1 MTKDPYR
8 VTSVDRGIQSS
19 LSTKI
24 SVIVF
29 WVMIVAGMGISFY
42 LLHDREEKISADYAA
57 QANSLAYDMNNFMH
71 SQFVIEPEHIEE
83 FLPQLMSQHRA
94 EGIEINFN
102 KKTFFNGLRRSGQA
116 LYARSF
122 EFNPAGKASAH
133 DTGMLYISFPPL
145 HEVIDQERKQILINM
160 GIVLLSF
167 GLLLHRVLR
176 RVLTLPFHHM
186 VQTAKSITR
195 GETALRFDERRMDE
209 FGFLARF
216 INKALDFII
225 QKQRELREA
234 LEKVRESEA
243 SLLAEKT
250 LIEVTLHSIGDA
262 VITTDAIG
270 NIQYLNPMAEQL
282 MGWKID
288 MVRGKPVRQVMQL
301 IDEEHRRPVE
311 NPVDAC
317 LRDGHATGIVEHV
330 VLVRPDGS
338 EVDVVNTAAPIRGE
352 GNARLIG
359 TVLVIHDVSRSH
371 RMAKQLSY
379 QASHDD
385 LTGLTNRREFER
397 ILAKAVNSAEPGSNE
412 HTLCYMDLD
421 QFKIVND
428 TCGHVAGD
436 ELLRQF
442 AATLQSRIRE
452 TDTIARLGG
461 DEFGVLFQHCGVDV
475 AKRIAE
481 SLLARVKESRFVWKD
496 LAFDVGASI
505 GLVAITSRDHSIAEI
520 MSAADVACYA
530 AKDAG
535 RHRVHVYRLDDDE
548 LKQRHGEMR
557 WVSRLNKALEEDRFR
572 LYCQKIVPVV
582 DVNKGNPHYE
592 LLLRLLDEEGKL
604 VPPLA
609 FIPAAERYNL
619 MVSIDRWVVRKA
631 FETFSTNAGIV
642 ADWQFSINLSGQ
654 SLCDDSFLRFVIDSF
669 EKTAVSPER
678 ICFEITETTAMANLS
693 RATRFI
699 SVLKGM
705 GCRFSL
711 DDFGTGLSSFG
722 YLQTLK
728 VDYLKIDGSFVRDMT
743 SNPVNRAVVEAAN
756 QIGHAMGMQTIA
768 EFVENDKILE
778 VLREIGVN
786 HAQGYG
792 VAKPAPME
800 EIFSAANQ
808 HLSGGILSEFK
819 AVLF

>member
-1 MTKDPYR
+1 MTRDPYM
-8 VTSVDRGIQSS
+8 SVSADRGIQSS

-29 WVMIVAGMGISFY
+29 WLMIVAGMGISFS
-42 LLHDREEKISADYAA
+42 LLYDREEKITTDYAGR
-57 QANSLAYDMNNFMH
+57 ANGLTYDLDSFLHNQTLLSLERIKLELQRLKLQYG
-71 SQFVIEPEHIEE
+71 
-83 FLPQLMSQHRA
+83 A
-94 EGIEINFN
+94 ESVEINLNGKSYQHGQRKPDQVLFAR
-102 KKTFFNGLRRSGQA
+102 TFDFHT
-116 LYARSF
+116 
-122 EFNPAGKASAH
+122 AGGKPVHEGGAS
-133 DTGMLYISFPPL
+133 YISFAPL
-145 HEVIDQERKQILINM
+145 YEAIAQERKQILFYM

-167 GLLLHRVLR
+167 GLLLHWVLR
-176 RVLTLPFHHM
+176 RILTQPFQHM
-186 VQTAKSITR
+186 VQTAKSITH
-195 GETALRFDERRMDE
+195 GETMLRFDERRSDE

-216 INKALDFII
+216 INKALDFVTLK
-225 QKQRELREA
+225 QKELREA
-234 LEKVRESEA
+234 LEKVRQSEA

-262 VITTDAIG
+262 VITTDATG

-282 MGWKID
+282 MGWRID
-288 MVRGKPVRQVMQL
+288 MVRGKPVRQLMQL

-311 NPVDAC
+311 NPVDVC
-317 LRDGHATGIVEHV
+317 LRDGHVTGAVEHV
-330 VLVRPDGS
+330 VLVRSDGS
-338 EVDVVNTAAPIRGE
+338 EVDVVNTAAPIRG
-352 GNARLIG
+352 GGGGTLIG
-359 TVLVIHDVSRSH
+359 TVLVTHDASRSR
-371 RMAKQLSY
+371 RMAKQLTY

-385 LTGLTNRREFER
+385 LTGLANRREFER
-397 ILAKAVNSAEPGSNE
+397 VLTKAANSAEPGSNE

-421 QFKIVND
+421 QFKVVND
-428 TCGHVAGD
+428 TCGHIAGD

-442 AATLQSRIRE
+442 AEILRGRIRE
-452 TDTIARLGG
+452 SDTVARLGG
-461 DEFGVLFQHCGVDV
+461 DEFGILFQHCDVDV

-481 SLLARVKESRFVWKD
+481 SLLVRVKEFRFVWKEHI
-496 LAFDVGASI
+496 FDIGVSI
-505 GLVAITSRDHSIAEI
+505 GLVSISSNQQGLTEI

-557 WVSRLNKALEEDRFR
+557 WVSRLSKALKEDRFR
-572 LYCQKIVPVV
+572 LYCQKISPVAN
-582 DVNKGNPHYE
+582 VNRGTPHYE
-592 LLLRLLDEEGKL
+592 LLIRLLDEEGKL

-619 MVSIDRWVVRKA
+619 MTSIDRWVVRKA
-631 FETFSTNAGIV
+631 FEEFSENAGV
-642 ADWQFSINLSGQ
+642 VSGWNFSINLSGQ
-654 SLCDDSFLRFVIDSF
+654 SLCDDSFLRFVIDCF
-669 EKTAVSPER
+669 EKTGISPER

-711 DDFGTGLSSFG
+711 DDFGSGLSSFG

-728 VDYLKIDGSFVRDMT
+728 VDYLKIDGRFVRDMV

-756 QIGHAMGMQTIA
+756 QIGHAMGMQTVA
-768 EFVENDKILE
+768 EFVENEEILE
-778 VLREIGVN
+778 ILGEIGVN
-786 HAQGYG
+786 YAQGYG

-800 EIFSAANQ
+800 EIFSEARQ
-808 HLSGGILSEFK
+808 SVVRQRSVGT
-819 AVLF
+819 